1 MAFSPELF
9 AFFGTAIKIIRGFEM
24 HLLTKML
31 SRLQMIVQQ
40 SVGTLAITVNVLALD
55 YVNIPVKLFITS
67 RGVSRTL

>member
-9 AFFGTAIKIIRGFEM
+9 AFFGIAIKIIRGFEM

-40 SVGTLAITVNVLALD
+40 SVGTLAITV
-55 YVNIPVKLFITS
+55 
-67 RGVSRTL
+67 

>member
-9 AFFGTAIKIIRGFEM
+9 AFFGIAIKIIRGFEM

-40 SVGTLAITVNVLALD
+40 SFGTLAITV
-55 YVNIPVKLFITS
+55 
-67 RGVSRTL
+67 